1 MSNFPPEAFPNG
13 RLPENSLYE
22 KGYQF
27 IAGVDEVGRGPLAG
41 PVVAAAV
48 VLPPYHKIPGIND
61 SKKLS
66 AHKRETV
73 YTDIL
78 NGALSTGIGIVDHT
92 EIDQT
97 NILKASLKAM
107 ALAVNKLNCSVDYLL
122 VDGIF
127 PIQSAI
133 PQETVKK
140 GDSLSVLIAAA
151 SVIAKVTRDRM
162 MNDYHRQYPCYNFAH
177 NKGYGTKEHRDA
189 IQQYGYSPLHRKT
202 FKGVVNTTSPLFHKP

>member
-1 MSNFPPEAFPNG
+1 MSNYPPKAFPNG
-13 RLPENSLYE
+13 GLPENSLYE

-48 VLPPYHKIPGIND
+48 VLPPYHTIPGIND

-66 AHKRETV
+66 AHKRETL

-78 NGALSTGIGIVDHT
+78 NGALSTGIGIIDHT

-107 ALAVNKLNCSVDYLL
+107 SLAVNKLDCSVDYLL
-122 VDGIF
+122 IDGIF

-162 MNDYHRQYPCYNFAH
+162 MNDYHRKYPCYNFAH

-202 FKGVVNTTSPLFHKP
+202 FKGVVNTTSPLFPKP

>member
-1 MSNFPPEAFPNG
+1 MSKPYHAEIDSDN
-13 RLPENSLYE
+13 LPENSLYQE
-22 KGYQF
+22 GYHY

-48 VLPPYHKIPGIND
+48 VLPPYHKLPGIND

-66 AHKRETV
+66 PRKRELL
-73 YTDIL
+73 YTAIFS
-78 NGALSTGIGIVDHT
+78 GALSVGIGIVDHT

-97 NILKASLKAM
+97 DILTASLKAM
-107 ALAVNKLNCSVDYLL
+107 ALATHNLSCSVDYLL

-127 PIQSAI
+127 AI
-133 PQETVKK
+133 PSVIPQMAVKK

-151 SVIAKVTRDRM
+151 SVVAKVTRDTM
-162 MNDYHRQYPCYNFAH
+162 MKDYHHQYPCYNFAR

-189 IQQYGYSPLHRKT
+189 IKRYGFSPLHRKT
-202 FKGVVNTTSPLFHKP
+202 FRGVLHDTPRLFHKT

>member
-1 MSNFPPEAFPNG
+1 MNNHHPSAFPNG
-13 RLPENSLYE
+13 FLPEHSLYE

-27 IAGVDEVGRGPLAG
+27 IAGIDEVGRGPLAG

-48 VLPPYHKIPGIND
+48 VLPPYHKLPGIND

-66 AHKRETV
+66 ALQRETL
-73 YTDIL
+73 YTEIVQ
-78 NGALSTGIGIVDHT
+78 GALSTGIGIVDHT

-107 ALAVNKLNCSVDYLL
+107 ALAVKKLTCSVDYLL

-127 PIQSAI
+127 PIPSDI
-133 PQETVKK
+133 PQDTVKK

-151 SVIAKVTRDRM
+151 SVIAKVTRDKM
-162 MNDYHRQYPCYNFAH
+162 MHDYHRQYPCYNFAR

-189 IQQYGYSPLHRKT
+189 IKRYGRSPLHRKT
-202 FKGVVNTTSPLFHKP
+202 FRVS